1 MVTAV
6 SSRQPPSL
14 ARWRVLTMLS
24 LLSIPVII
32 AYHLVSAVSAGLAP
46 LLGGAAAAAAIVACT
61 AIVRLLVLPLSM
73 SALRGQ
79 AAQARLAPRVA
90 ELRRRHPGDPG
101 RLQAEVTALYRQEG
115 TSMLAGYLPVLLQ
128 APFFTVLYL
137 MFRSPRIGGTA
148 NSLLRHDLLGA
159 PLASHWLT
167 APGPVSGQGAV
178 FLGVFCALAV
188 IGWLHTR
195 LARRPLAPAAPA
207 TPAAAQP
214 AGVARM
220 LAMLA
225 PAITVAMA
233 ALVPLAAGLYL
244 VTTTGWTLAEQAVL
258 RRRLAPP
265 APVSPPERPGNRPR
279 RTGQRR

>member
-1 MVTAV
+1 MI
-6 SSRQPPSL
+6 
-14 ARWRVLTMLS
+14 S

-32 AYHLVSAVSAGLAP
+32 AYHIVSAVAAGLAP

-61 AIVRLLVLPLSM
+61 ATARLLLLPLSV

-79 AAQARLAPRVA
+79 AAQARLAPHLA
-90 ELRRRHPGDPG
+90 ELRRRHAGDSAQ
-101 RLQAEVTALYRQEG
+101 LQAEVTALYRREG

-128 APFFTVLYL
+128 VPFFTVLYL
-137 MFRSPRIGGTA
+137 MFRSPRVGGTA
-148 NSLLRHDLLGA
+148 NTLLRHDLLGA

-188 IGWLHTR
+188 IGWLHAR
-195 LARRPLAPAAPA
+195 LARRPLAPAAPSA
-207 TPAAAQP
+207 PAAAQP
-214 AGVARM
+214 AGAARL

-225 PAITVAMA
+225 PAITVVMA

-244 VTTTGWTLAEQAVL
+244 VSTTAWTLAERAVL
-258 RRRLAPP
+258 RRRIG
-265 APVSPPERPGNRPR
+265 SRPGRP
-279 RTGQRR
+279 GAAG

>member
-1 MVTAV
+1 MI
-6 SSRQPPSL
+6 
-14 ARWRVLTMLS
+14 S

-32 AYHLVSAVSAGLAP
+32 AYHIVSAVAAGLAP

-61 AIVRLLVLPLSM
+61 ATARLLLLPLSV

-79 AAQARLAPRVA
+79 AAQARLAPRVT
-90 ELRRRHPGDPG
+90 ELRRRHAGDPG
-101 RLQAEVTALYRQEG
+101 RLQAEVTALYRREG

-128 APFFTVLYL
+128 VPFFTVLYL
-137 MFRSPRIGGTA
+137 LFRSPRIGGTA
-148 NSLLRHDLLGA
+148 NTLLRHQLLGA

-167 APGPVSGQGAV
+167 APGPVSSQGAV

-195 LARRPLAPAAPA
+195 LARRPLAPATPDAPA
-207 TPAAAQP
+207 APAAAQP
-214 AGVARM
+214 GGAARL
-220 LAMLA
+220 LALLA

-244 VTTTGWTLAEQAVL
+244 VTSTGWTLAERALL

-265 APVSPPERPGNRPR
+265 APVSPPGGPGKPRRPR
-279 RTGQRR
+279 

>member
-1 MVTAV
+1 
-6 SSRQPPSL
+6 
-14 ARWRVLTMLS
+14 MLS

-32 AYHLVSAVSAGLAP
+32 AYHIVSAVSAGLTP
-46 LLGGAAAAAAIVACT
+46 MLGGAAAAAAIVACT
-61 AIVRLLVLPLSM
+61 AITRLLVLPLSV

-79 AAQARLAPRVA
+79 AAQARLAPRVT
-90 ELRRRHPGDPG
+90 ELRRRHAGDPG
-101 RLQAEVTALYRQEG
+101 RLQAEVTALYRREG

-128 APFFTVLYL
+128 VPFFTVLYL
-137 MFRSPRIGGTA
+137 LFRSPRIGGTA
-148 NSLLRHDLLGA
+148 NTLLRHQLLGA

-167 APGPVSGQGAV
+167 APGPVSSQGAV

-195 LARRPLAPAAPA
+195 LARRPLAPATPDAPA
-207 TPAAAQP
+207 APAAAQP
-214 AGVARM
+214 GGAARL
-220 LAMLA
+220 LALLA

-244 VTTTGWTLAEQAVL
+244 VTSTGWTLAERALL

-265 APVSPPERPGNRPR
+265 APVSPPGGPGKPRRPR
-279 RTGQRR
+279 

>member
-1 MVTAV
+1 
-6 SSRQPPSL
+6 
-14 ARWRVLTMLS
+14 MLS

-32 AYHLVSAVSAGLAP
+32 AYHIVSALADGLVP
-46 LLGGAAAAAAIVACT
+46 LLGGAAAAAAIIVCT
-61 AIVRLLVLPLSM
+61 AAARLLVLPLSV

-90 ELRRRHPGDPG
+90 ELRQRHASDPQ
-101 RLQAEVTALYRQEG
+101 RLHAEVTALYRREG

-128 APFFTVLYL
+128 IPFFTVLYL
-137 MFRSPRIGGTA
+137 LFRSPRIGGTA
-148 NSLLRHDLLGA
+148 NGLLRHDLLGA

-188 IGWLHTR
+188 IGWLQAR
-195 LARRPLAPAAPA
+195 LARRPLAAAPQTA
-207 TPAAAQP
+207 SHP
-214 AGVARM
+214 AGQRAWAARA

-225 PAITVAMA
+225 PVITVVMA

-244 VTTTGWTLAEQAVL
+244 VTTTAWTLAERAVL
-258 RRRLAPP
+258 CRRIAPP
-265 APVSPPERPGNRPR
+265 APVSPPGRPGRGR
-279 RTGQRR
+279 RTTGQRH

>member
-1 MVTAV
+1 
-6 SSRQPPSL
+6 
-14 ARWRVLTMLS
+14 MLS

-32 AYHLVSAVSAGLAP
+32 AYHFVSAVSAGLTP
-46 LLGGAAAAAAIVACT
+46 MLGGAAAAAAIVACT
-61 AIVRLLVLPLSM
+61 AITRLLVLPLSV

-79 AAQARLAPRVA
+79 AAQARLATRVT
-90 ELRRRHPGDPG
+90 ELRRRHAGDPG
-101 RLQAEVTALYRQEG
+101 RLQAEVTALYRREG

-128 APFFTVLYL
+128 VPFFTVLYL
-137 MFRSPRIGGTA
+137 LFRSPRIGGTA
-148 NSLLRHDLLGA
+148 NTLLRHQLLGA

-167 APGPVSGQGAV
+167 APGPVSSQGAV

-195 LARRPLAPAAPA
+195 LARRPLAPATPDAPA
-207 TPAAAQP
+207 APAAAQP
-214 AGVARM
+214 GGAARL
-220 LAMLA
+220 LALLA

-244 VTTTGWTLAEQAVL
+244 VTSTGWTLAERALL

-265 APVSPPERPGNRPR
+265 APVSPPGGPGKPRRPR
-279 RTGQRR
+279 

>member
-1 MVTAV
+1 
-6 SSRQPPSL
+6 
-14 ARWRVLTMLS
+14 MLS

-32 AYHLVSAVSAGLAP
+32 AYHFVSAVSAGLTP
-46 LLGGAAAAAAIVACT
+46 MLGGAAAAAAIVACT
-61 AIVRLLVLPLSM
+61 AITRLLVLPLSV

-79 AAQARLAPRVA
+79 AAQARLAPRVT
-90 ELRRRHPGDPG
+90 ELRRRHAGDPG
-101 RLQAEVTALYRQEG
+101 RLQAEVTALYRREG

-128 APFFTVLYL
+128 VPFFTVLYL
-137 MFRSPRIGGTA
+137 LFRSPRIGGTA
-148 NSLLRHDLLGA
+148 NTLLRHQLLGA

-167 APGPVSGQGAV
+167 APGPVSSQGAV

-195 LARRPLAPAAPA
+195 LARRPLAPATPDAPA
-207 TPAAAQP
+207 APAAAQP
-214 AGVARM
+214 GGAARL
-220 LAMLA
+220 LALLA

-244 VTTTGWTLAEQAVL
+244 VTSTGWTLAERALL

-265 APVSPPERPGNRPR
+265 APVSPPGGPGKPRRPR
-279 RTGQRR
+279 

>member
-1 MVTAV
+1 
-6 SSRQPPSL
+6 
-14 ARWRVLTMLS
+14 MLS

-32 AYHLVSAVSAGLAP
+32 AYHFVSAVSAGLTP
-46 LLGGAAAAAAIVACT
+46 MLGGAAAAIVACT
-61 AIVRLLVLPLSM
+61 AITRLLVLPLSV

-79 AAQARLAPRVA
+79 AAQARLAPRVT
-90 ELRRRHPGDPG
+90 ELRRRHAGDPG
-101 RLQAEVTALYRQEG
+101 RLQAEVTALYRREG

-128 APFFTVLYL
+128 VPFFTVLYL
-137 MFRSPRIGGTA
+137 LFRSPRIGGTA
-148 NSLLRHDLLGA
+148 NTLLRHQLLGA

-167 APGPVSGQGAV
+167 APGPVSSQGAV

-195 LARRPLAPAAPA
+195 LARRPLAPATPDAPA
-207 TPAAAQP
+207 APAAAQP
-214 AGVARM
+214 GGAARL
-220 LAMLA
+220 LALLA

-244 VTTTGWTLAEQAVL
+244 VTSTGWTLAERALL

-265 APVSPPERPGNRPR
+265 APVSPPGGPGKPRRPR
-279 RTGQRR
+279 

>member
-1 MVTAV
+1 
-6 SSRQPPSL
+6 
-14 ARWRVLTMLS
+14 MLS

-32 AYHLVSAVSAGLAP
+32 AYHFVSAVSAGLTP
-46 LLGGAAAAAAIVACT
+46 MLGGAAAAAAIVACT
-61 AIVRLLVLPLSM
+61 AITRLLVLPLSV

-79 AAQARLAPRVA
+79 AAQARLAPRVS
-90 ELRRRHPGDPG
+90 ELRRRHAGDPG
-101 RLQAEVTALYRQEG
+101 RLQAEVTALYRREG

-128 APFFTVLYL
+128 VPFFTVLYL
-137 MFRSPRIGGTA
+137 LFRSPRIGGTA
-148 NSLLRHDLLGA
+148 NTLLRHQLLGA

-167 APGPVSGQGAV
+167 APGPVSSQGAV

-195 LARRPLAPAAPA
+195 LARRPLAPATPDAPA
-207 TPAAAQP
+207 APAAAQP
-214 AGVARM
+214 GGAARL
-220 LAMLA
+220 LALLA

-244 VTTTGWTLAEQAVL
+244 VTSTGWTLAERALL

-265 APVSPPERPGNRPR
+265 APVSPPGGPGKPRRPR
-279 RTGQRR
+279 

>member
-1 MVTAV
+1 M
-6 SSRQPPSL
+6 
-14 ARWRVLTMLS
+14 
-24 LLSIPVII
+24 LSIPIII
-32 AYHLVSAVSAGLAP
+32 AYHLVSAVAAGLAP

-61 AIVRLLVLPLSM
+61 AMARLLVLPLSV

-79 AAQARLAPRVA
+79 AAQARLAPQVA
-90 ELRRRHPGDPG
+90 ELRQRHASDPQ
-101 RLQAEVTALYRQEG
+101 RLHAEVTALYRREG

-128 APFFTVLYL
+128 IPFFTVLYL
-137 MFRSPRIGGTA
+137 LFRSPRIGGTA
-148 NSLLRHDLLGA
+148 NGLLRHDLLGA

-188 IGWLHTR
+188 IGWLHAR
-195 LARRPLAPAAPA
+195 LARRPLAPAAPS
-207 TPAAAQP
+207 TPAAPGAPAAIQP
-214 AGVARM
+214 AGAARM
-220 LAMLA
+220 LALLA

-244 VTTTGWTLAEQAVL
+244 VTTTGWTLAERALL

-265 APVSPPERPGNRPR
+265 APVSPPDKPG
-279 RTGQRR
+279 G

>member
-1 MVTAV
+1 
-6 SSRQPPSL
+6 
-14 ARWRVLTMLS
+14 MLS

-32 AYHLVSAVSAGLAP
+32 AYHFVSAVAAGLAP

-61 AIVRLLVLPLSM
+61 AAVRLLVLPLSV

-90 ELRRRHPGDPG
+90 ELRRRHAGDPG
-101 RLQAEVTALYRQEG
+101 RLHAEVTALYRREG

-137 MFRSPRIGGTA
+137 MFRSPRVGGAA
-148 NSLLRHDLLGA
+148 NILLRHDLLGA
-159 PLASHWLT
+159 SLASHWLT
-167 APGPVSGQGAV
+167 APGPVSGQGVV

-188 IGWLHTR
+188 IGWLHAR
-195 LARRPLAPAAPA
+195 LAQRPLAPAAPPA
-207 TPAAAQP
+207 PAAAAAVQP
-214 AGVARM
+214 AGAAKM

-244 VTTTGWTLAEQAVL
+244 VTTTGWTLAERAVL

-265 APVSPPERPGNRPR
+265 GRD
-279 RTGQRR
+279 

>member
-1 MVTAV
+1 
-6 SSRQPPSL
+6 
-14 ARWRVLTMLS
+14 MLS

-32 AYHLVSAVSAGLAP
+32 AYHFVSAVSAGLTP
-46 LLGGAAAAAAIVACT
+46 MLGGAAAAAAIVACT
-61 AIVRLLVLPLSM
+61 AITRLLVLPLSV

-79 AAQARLAPRVA
+79 AAQARLAPRVT
-90 ELRRRHPGDPG
+90 ELRRRHAGDPG
-101 RLQAEVTALYRQEG
+101 RLQAEVTALYRREG

-128 APFFTVLYL
+128 VPFFTVLYL
-137 MFRSPRIGGTA
+137 LFRSPRIGGTA
-148 NSLLRHDLLGA
+148 NTLLRHQLLGA

-167 APGPVSGQGAV
+167 APGPVSSQGAV

-195 LARRPLAPAAPA
+195 LARRPLAPATPDAPA
-207 TPAAAQP
+207 APAAAQP
-214 AGVARM
+214 GGAARL
-220 LAMLA
+220 LALLA

-244 VTTTGWTLAEQAVL
+244 VTSTGWTLAELALL

-265 APVSPPERPGNRPR
+265 APVSPPGGPGKPRRPR
-279 RTGQRR
+279 

>member
-1 MVTAV
+1 MI
-6 SSRQPPSL
+6 
-14 ARWRVLTMLS
+14 S

-32 AYHLVSAVSAGLAP
+32 AYHIVSAVAAGLAP

-61 AIVRLLVLPLSM
+61 ATARLLLLPLSV

-79 AAQARLAPRVA
+79 AAQARLAPRVT
-90 ELRRRHPGDPG
+90 ELRRRHTGDPG
-101 RLQAEVTALYRQEG
+101 RLQAEVTALYRREG

-128 APFFTVLYL
+128 VPFFTVLYL
-137 MFRSPRIGGTA
+137 LFRSPRIGGTA
-148 NSLLRHDLLGA
+148 NTLLRHQLLGA

-167 APGPVSGQGAV
+167 APGPVSSQGAV

-195 LARRPLAPAAPA
+195 LARRPLAPATPDAPA
-207 TPAAAQP
+207 APAAAQP
-214 AGVARM
+214 GGAARL
-220 LAMLA
+220 LALLA

-244 VTTTGWTLAEQAVL
+244 VTSTGWTLAERALL

-265 APVSPPERPGNRPR
+265 APVSPPGGPGKPRRPR
-279 RTGQRR
+279 

>member
-1 MVTAV
+1 
-6 SSRQPPSL
+6 
-14 ARWRVLTMLS
+14 MLS

-32 AYHLVSAVSAGLAP
+32 AYHFVSAVSAGLTP
-46 LLGGAAAAAAIVACT
+46 MLGGAAAAAAIVACT
-61 AIVRLLVLPLSM
+61 AITRLLVLPLSV

-79 AAQARLAPRVA
+79 AAQARLAPRVT
-90 ELRRRHPGDPG
+90 ELRRRHAGDPG
-101 RLQAEVTALYRQEG
+101 RLQAEVTALYRREG

-128 APFFTVLYL
+128 VPFFTVLYL
-137 MFRSPRIGGTA
+137 LFRSPRIGGTA
-148 NSLLRHDLLGA
+148 NTLLRHQLLGA

-167 APGPVSGQGAV
+167 APGPVSSQGAV

-195 LARRPLAPAAPA
+195 LARRPLAPATPDAPA
-207 TPAAAQP
+207 APAAAQP
-214 AGVARM
+214 GGAARL
-220 LAMLA
+220 LALLA

-244 VTTTGWTLAEQAVL
+244 VTSTGWTLAERALL

-265 APVSPPERPGNRPR
+265 APVSPPGGPGKPR
-279 RTGQRR
+279 RTR

>member
-1 MVTAV
+1 
-6 SSRQPPSL
+6 
-14 ARWRVLTMLS
+14 MLS

-32 AYHLVSAVSAGLAP
+32 AYHFVAAMSAGLTP
-46 LLGGAAAAAAIVACT
+46 MLGGAAAAAAIVSCT
-61 AIVRLLVLPLSM
+61 AIARLLVLPLSV

-79 AAQARLAPRVA
+79 AAQARLAPRVT
-90 ELRRRHPGDPG
+90 ELRRRHAGDPG
-101 RLQAEVTALYRQEG
+101 RLQAEVTALYRREG

-128 APFFTVLYL
+128 VPFFTVLYL
-137 MFRSPRIGGTA
+137 LFRSPRIGGTA
-148 NSLLRHDLLGA
+148 NTLLRHQLLGA

-167 APGPVSGQGAV
+167 APGPVSSQGAV

-195 LARRPLAPAAPA
+195 LARRPLAPATPDAPA
-207 TPAAAQP
+207 APAAAQP
-214 AGVARM
+214 GGAARL
-220 LAMLA
+220 LALLA

-244 VTTTGWTLAEQAVL
+244 VTSTGWTLAERALL

-265 APVSPPERPGNRPR
+265 APVSPPGGPGKPRRPR
-279 RTGQRR
+279 

>member
-1 MVTAV
+1 
-6 SSRQPPSL
+6 
-14 ARWRVLTMLS
+14 MLS

-32 AYHLVSAVSAGLAP
+32 AYHFVSAVSAGLTP
-46 LLGGAAAAAAIVACT
+46 MLGGAAAAAAIVACT
-61 AIVRLLVLPLSM
+61 SITRLLVLPLSV

-79 AAQARLAPRVA
+79 AAQARLAPRVT
-90 ELRRRHPGDPG
+90 ELRRRHAGDPG
-101 RLQAEVTALYRQEG
+101 RLQAEVTALYRREG

-128 APFFTVLYL
+128 VPFFTVLYL
-137 MFRSPRIGGTA
+137 LFRSPRIGGTA
-148 NSLLRHDLLGA
+148 NTLLRHQLLGA

-167 APGPVSGQGAV
+167 APGPVSSQGAV

-195 LARRPLAPAAPA
+195 LARRPLAPATPDAPA
-207 TPAAAQP
+207 APAAAQP
-214 AGVARM
+214 GGAARL
-220 LAMLA
+220 LALLA

-244 VTTTGWTLAEQAVL
+244 VTSTGWTLAERALL

-265 APVSPPERPGNRPR
+265 APVSPPGGPGKPRRPR
-279 RTGQRR
+279 

>member
-1 MVTAV
+1 MI
-6 SSRQPPSL
+6 
-14 ARWRVLTMLS
+14 S

-32 AYHLVSAVSAGLAP
+32 AYHIVSAVAAGLTP

-61 AIVRLLVLPLSM
+61 ATARLLLLPLSV

-79 AAQARLAPRVA
+79 AAQARLAPHVA
-90 ELRRRHPGDPG
+90 ELRRRHAGDSAQ
-101 RLQAEVTALYRQEG
+101 LQAEVTALYRREG

-128 APFFTVLYL
+128 VPFFTVLYL
-137 MFRSPRIGGTA
+137 LFRSPRVGGTA
-148 NSLLRHDLLGA
+148 NTLLRHDLLGA

-188 IGWLHTR
+188 IGWLHAR
-195 LARRPLAPAAPA
+195 LARRPLAPAAPSA
-207 TPAAAQP
+207 PAAAQP
-214 AGVARM
+214 AGAARL

-225 PAITVAMA
+225 PAITVVMA

-244 VTTTGWTLAEQAVL
+244 ITTTGWTLAEQAVL

-265 APVSPPERPGNRPR
+265 GPVSPPGRPGRGR
-279 RTGQRR
+279 RTTGQRR